1 MSAAS
6 KVWIE
11 RFQQLYHYTRNQLL
25 DLRNVD
31 INAMHDEKS
40 LEAWHRSI
48 DIDDPHAIEISTH
61 IIFLKS
67 ITWMEQE
74 NITSG
79 AEALNIIGKQNVN
92 LRAARAVR
100 NGGVEGSR
108 G

>member
-6 KVWIE
+6 KVWTE
-11 RFQQLYHYTRNQLL
+11 RFQQLYHYTRNRLL
-25 DLRNVD
+25 DLCNVD
-31 INAMHDEKS
+31 INDMHDEKS

-67 ITWMEQE
+67 IAWMEQE
-74 NITSG
+74 SITSG
-79 AEALNIIGKQNVN
+79 AEALNTIGKQNVN